1 MIPFPKI
8 FNRGFY
14 EYGEKN
20 GISNYLIYSN
30 LVLPRGHG
38 LLLAQCTRLLTNGK
52 KYFISITVFG
62 TSKFETP
69 VFLRKDILKYIAVH
83 NGS

>member
-8 FNRGFY
+8 FNR
-14 EYGEKN
+14 
-20 GISNYLIYSN
+20 IY
-30 LVLPRGHG
+30 
-38 LLLAQCTRLLTNGK
+38 NGK